1 MNSLHKN
8 FSKLQNMVMDVGSET
23 NLEDNHNIDH
33 DIYLT
38 SYDLFFLNQIKHM
51 RLILPWFI
59 LTFGL
64 VGNISILM
72 IFLKKK
78 LTSNGFC
85 FLSLAISDS
94 MALMFML
101 LRSMLKLQIVS
112 NVSATCKIIKYI
124 YHVSLQISSWCLVLL
139 TIDRLI
145 AVCFVF
151 KYRSWCKKWHAVKV
165 LIVFVVTIILA
176 NIHLLIFVSSSVFK
190 DSNYM
195 KPTTTSSTKKNYHH
209 GIYYGKKNSVRNI
222 CLIRTKDDIKLLD
235 IS

>member
-1 MNSLHKN
+1 MNSVYKN
-8 FSKLQNMVMDVGSET
+8 LSRMQNLDPGSET
-23 NLEDNHNIDH
+23 NLEDNHNVDH

-38 SYDLFFLNQIKHM
+38 SYDLFYLNQIRLM
-51 RLILPWFI
+51 RIIWPWFI

-64 VGNISILM
+64 IGNVFILM
-72 IFLKKK
+72 IFFKKK
-78 LTSNGFC
+78 FTSNGFC
-85 FLSLAISDS
+85 FVALALSDL
-94 MALMFML
+94 MALFFML

-112 NVSATCKIIKYI
+112 NVSATCKIIKYV

-151 KYRSWCKKWHAVKV
+151 KYSTWCKKWHAIKV
-165 LIVFVVTIILA
+165 LIAIIITIILV
-176 NIHLLIFVSSSVFK
+176 NVHLLVYVSSDVFK

-209 GIYYGKKNSVRNI
+209 GIYQGKKINI
-222 CLIRTKDDIKLLD
+222 IIFKRTYEHD
-235 IS
+235 